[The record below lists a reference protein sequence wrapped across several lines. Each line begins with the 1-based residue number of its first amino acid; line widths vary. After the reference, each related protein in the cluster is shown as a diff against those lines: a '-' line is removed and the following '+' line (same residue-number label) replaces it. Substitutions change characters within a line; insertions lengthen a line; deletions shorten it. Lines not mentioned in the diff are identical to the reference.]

1 MKLTV
6 LGGAAAGGNTGQ
18 GCSGYLVEVGPTRL
32 VLDFGPGTLPEL
44 RRHVDFRTLDAIVV
58 SHLHLDHVLDLMA
71 LRFALAYNP
80 VRPPAPIP
88 LWMPPGGL
96 GFLRRAAAAFAEP
109 GDEADFVP
117 SAFSAAEY
125 DPSEPLTIGAAT
137 VTFAPTVHYVPCWA
151 MRVTDGAPDA
161 DLGYTADAGPTSAL
175 TDLLGG
181 VRVLI
186 AEGNWLQ
193 TPPKPTEALGHM
205 TAAEAA
211 KLARRVGAR
220 TLVLTH
226 LWEENGIEAYRDAA
240 VAAFDGLVE
249 IAQPGLCLGW

>member
-18 GCSGYLVEVGPTRL
+18 GCSGYLVEVGATRL
-32 VLDFGPGTLPEL
+32 VLDLGPGTLPEL
-44 RRHVDFRTLDAIVV
+44 RRHTDFRTLTAIVV

-80 VRPPAPIP
+80 IQPSAPIP
-88 LWMPPGGL
+88 LWLPPGGF
-96 GFLRRAAAAFAEP
+96 GFLRRAAVAFAEP
-109 GDEADFVP
+109 GDEADFFPRVF
-117 SAFSAAEY
+117 AVAEY
-125 DPSEPLTIGAAT
+125 DPNEPLTIGDAT

-151 MRVTDGAPDA
+151 MRLTDGAPA
-161 DLGYTADAGPTSAL
+161 GDLGYTADTGPTAML
-175 TDLLGG
+175 TDLLRG

-193 TPPKPTEALGHM
+193 APPKSTEELGHLTVTEAAL
-205 TAAEAA
+205 
-211 KLARRVGAR
+211 LARTAGAR

-226 LWEENGIEAYRDAA
+226 LWEENGIDACRDAA

-249 IAQPGLCLGW
+249 VARPGLCLAW